1 MKPIRDSLVG
11 RLEAL
16 GFTWRP
22 TSHKAILG
30 IGFAG
35 SPGGFR
41 GLAIADEDLRLLVV
55 ESISPYCC
63 PRDRFSAACEYM
75 ARANSDSLV
84 PGLVIHP
91 SSGRI
96 SFRTGIDARDAELSD
111 QLIDRLLA
119 GNLTSFVTYLR
130 GLLMVTFD
138 HADPEAALGETLAV
152 KRRKREARR
161 SGVLAGSEEDLAE
174 SHEWLLQT
182 CDEILAEDAA
192 REAGPDEAK

>member
-1 MKPIRDSLVG
+1 MKPIHDSLVE
-11 RLEAL
+11 RLDAL
-16 GFTWRP
+16 GFTWQP
-22 TSHKAILG
+22 TSCKAILH
-30 IGFAG
+30 IGLAG
-35 SPGGFR
+35 APEGFR
-41 GLAIADEDLRLLVV
+41 GLAIAHQDLRLLVV

-75 ARANSDSLV
+75 ARANSNSLV

-96 SFRTGIDARDAELSD
+96 SFRRGIDAHDAELSD

-119 GNLTSFVTYLR
+119 GNLTSFVPYLR
-130 GLLMVTFD
+130 GLLMVIFD
-138 HADPEAALGETLAV
+138 HADPEAALDETLAV
-152 KRRKREARR
+152 ERRKREAQR

-182 CDEILAEDAA
+182 CDQILAEAAA
-192 REAGPDEAK
+192 RESGPDDAK